1 MQTGAK
7 GHSGFNDHV
16 DVVGFLA
23 LWLPRRPH
31 NDPGSHTRAT
41 KKRLPLFA
49 PLLSDDGLFDNGC
62 CWKEGQSGRESV
74 GMKSLTVGAYEN
86 TIRIEV
92 RCFRNKLA
100 GRAIQDFDTDVG
112 VGDQ

>member
-1 MQTGAK
+1 
-7 GHSGFNDHV
+7 
-16 DVVGFLA
+16 
-23 LWLPRRPH
+23 
-31 NDPGSHTRAT
+31 
-41 KKRLPLFA
+41 
-49 PLLSDDGLFDNGC
+49 
-62 CWKEGQSGRESV
+62 
-74 GMKSLTVGAYEN
+74 MKSLTVGAYEN